1 MNKRK
6 IIFYNPSFE
15 SGGVET
21 NIKNLILLFSNNKKY
36 SVNLLTGKK
45 KIKIFEKN
53 YHSIFPNFLIKFC
66 HNRISSYFLCS
77 LVLFYH
83 CIKSSCIILSFQN
96 NIFAIIIAKLT
107 NSKIVIRLNTSPDKY
122 IKNYITKKIF
132 KFFYM
137 FSDAIICN
145 SQEFVKK
152 IKFYF
157 NIKSNLILNFINF
170 DYINKKKCEK
180 IKLKF
185 KNKKTL
191 KILNIGRLTY
201 QKNQILILKAI
212 KNFKINY
219 HLIILGSGNELENLK
234 EYCLKNNLN
243 KKVSF
248 INFTKNPYK
257 YINWCDLFI
266 LSSKYEGMPNVLIE
280 AGYLKKNIISSNC
293 PTGPKELI
301 RNQKNGYL
309 FKNNSVVSL
318 ISTIKKFY
326 NDKNNNKKK
335 ENLYM
340 DIKKTYNNQKNF
352 QKLIKILDNI

>member
-1 MNKRK
+1 MTKRK

-15 SGGVET
+15 NGGVET
-21 NIKNLILLFSNNKKY
+21 NIKNLILLFGNNKKY
-36 SVNLLTGKK
+36 SVDLLTSKK
-45 KIKIFEKN
+45 KINIFGKN

-96 NIFAIIIAKLT
+96 NIFAIIIAKFT
-107 NSKIVIRLNTSPDKY
+107 NSKIIIRLNTSPDKY

-137 FSDAIICN
+137 FSDSIICN
-145 SQEFVKK
+145 SKEFVNK

-157 NIKSNLILNFINF
+157 NIKSNLIPNFINF
-170 DYINKKKCEK
+170 DYIDKKKNKK

-185 KNKKTL
+185 KKNKTL
-191 KILNIGRLTY
+191 KILNIGRLTS

-212 KNFKINY
+212 KNLEINY
-219 HLIILGSGNELENLK
+219 HLIILGSGHELENLK

-301 RNQKNGYL
+301 KNRQNGYL
-309 FKNNSVVSL
+309 FKNNSVKSL
-318 ISTIKKFY
+318 ISTIRKFY
-326 NDKNNNKKK
+326 NDKDNKKI